1 MKLVLVS
8 VRTSLVSFSQVCS
21 EQTVVLVNCIASSL
35 GFQQITGNLSSFGS
49 SSQGTVLGDE
59 ASNQPSNPISGFIN
73 QVQNF
78 FGQNNPLQGQGNQSD
93 ETSTQRPGFGQ
104 VFQNAASQIGQAIN
118 NNNPFRPSTQSPGAE
133 GDEQTSQGPQQ
144 IFQNAIS
151 NIGQAI
157 NNANPFRPSTQS
169 PGSESEGQTSTS
181 SQPFQFIQNVFGGII
196 PGQTTKS
203 PESGSTQASN
213 PIISGIQNAG
223 GQVQQFFNQTNLQ
236 IPGGLN
242 NTNFTPPS
250 IQNINNQFSEA
261 IGNITP
267 PSNPIEAAQNVA
279 GQISGSN
286 NNNSKQEAGKAE
298 GQAAEEIMTA
308 SD

>member
-1 MKLVLVS
+1 MLTIFLP
-8 VRTSLVSFSQVCS
+8 T
-21 EQTVVLVNCIASSL
+21 
-35 GFQQITGNLSSFGS
+35 GFQQITGNLSNFGA

-59 ASNQPSNPISGFIN
+59 PANQPSNPISGFIN

-78 FGQNNPLQGQGNQSD
+78 FGQNNPLQGVGNQSD
-93 ETSTQRPGFGQ
+93 DSSTQRPGFGQ

-144 IFQNAIS
+144 IFQNAIN

-169 PGSESEGQTSTS
+169 PGSESEGQTSS
-181 SQPFQFIQNVFGGII
+181 NPPFQFIQNVFGGII

-203 PESGSTQASN
+203 PQDAGSTQSSN

-223 GQVQQFFNQTNLQ
+223 GQVQQFFNQTNLSL
-236 IPGGLN
+236 PGGLGN
-242 NTNFTPPS
+242 NTGFTPPS
-250 IQNINNQFSEA
+250 IDNISNQFGEA

-267 PSNPIEAAQNVA
+267 PSNPIEAAQNLA

-286 NNNSKQEAGKAE
+286 NNSKQEAVKTE
-298 GQAAEEIMTA
+298 GEAAEEIMTA